1 MLNLITLEVNN
12 MEKLKS
18 TLPNML
24 LSLTGICVVAGAI
37 LAGVNQMTTEPIAA
51 SKAASLEAAI
61 KAVTP
66 EFDNKPAE
74 ESYMAATYDGDS
86 LRIYPAKKGDELVG
100 VAVES
105 STKKGF
111 GGEIKVVVGFDPDGK
126 LINYSVQKHSETP
139 GLGSKMQE
147 WFRTDKNKQSV
158 IGRTLTEDG
167 LKVSKDGG
175 DVDAI
180 TAATISS
187 RAFLDAINRAY
198 SAYKSVDEASGATE

>member
-1 MLNLITLEVNN
+1 

-139 GLGSKMQE
+139 GLVSKMQE
-147 WFRTDKNKQSV
+147 LFRSDKNKQSV

>member
-1 MLNLITLEVNN
+1 

-126 LINYSVQKHSETP
+126 LINYSVQKHYETP

-147 WFRTDKNKQSV
+147 WFRTEKGNQNV
-158 IGRTLTEDG
+158 IGLNPAKD
-167 LKVSKDGG
+167 KVAVKKDGG
-175 DVDAI
+175 NVDAI

-187 RAFLDAINRAY
+187 RAFLGALND
-198 SAYKSVDEASGATE
+198 AYKAYVEMQNNGKEVSDDK

>member
-1 MLNLITLEVNN
+1 

-111 GGEIKVVVGFDPDGK
+111 GGEIKIVVGFDPDGK

>member
-1 MLNLITLEVNN
+1 

-147 WFRTDKNKQSV
+147 WFRADKNKQSV
-158 IGRTLTEDG
+158 IGRNLTEDG

>member
-1 MLNLITLEVNN
+1 

-37 LAGVNQMTTEPIAA
+37 LAGLNQMTTEPIAA

-198 SAYKSVDEASGATE
+198 SAYKSVDKASGATE

>member
-1 MLNLITLEVNN
+1 

-198 SAYKSVDEASGATE
+198 SAYKSVDKASGATE

>member
-1 MLNLITLEVNN
+1 

-187 RAFLDAINRAY
+187 RAFLGAINRAY